1 VGEVRSSEFCR
12 TKDTAELA
20 FGSDAV
26 TVDPELTP
34 LPEDSEAEKQ
44 AKAQALAELLS
55 TPPASGTNTVIVAHQ
70 SNIAAVLPGMELDEG
85 EAAVFL
91 PAG

>member
-1 VGEVRSSEFCR
+1 
-12 TKDTAELA
+12 
-20 FGSDAV
+20 V

-55 TPPASGTNTVIVAHQ
+55 TAPAAGTNTVIVAHQ
-70 SNIAAVLPGMELDEG
+70 SNIAAVLPGLELDEG
-85 EAAVFL
+85 EAAVFW
-91 PAG
+91 PVG